1 VIAVPNTGGWR
12 NWQTM
17 TTSENVILPAGTHS
31 LKLLFSENGFNI
43 NFLKLNLK
51 SVPVKDSH
59 HFDQV
64 TDTVFLAQNYPN
76 PFNQITQIPVL
87 LLEPQAVNLKIF
99 NLNGALVKNV
109 FDGLLSAG
117 YQTIFWDGTNSQS
130 QIVGSGIYLYQFGV
144 NSSQKTKLMILQ
156 K

>member
-1 VIAVPNTGGWR
+1 
-12 NWQTM
+12 M
-17 TTSENVILPAGTHS
+17 
-31 LKLLFSENGFNI
+31 KF
-43 NFLKLNLK
+43 NLK
-51 SVPVKDSH
+51 SLPVKDSY

-76 PFNQITQIPVL
+76 PFNPTTQIPVL

-109 FDGLLSAG
+109 FDGLLSTG
-117 YQTIFWDGTNSQS
+117 YQTIFWDGTNSHS
-130 QIVGSGIYLYQFGV
+130 QIVGSGIYLYQFSV
-144 NSSQKTKLMILQ
+144 NGSQKTKLMILQ